1 VSLIKSLKWLL
12 AGAGARIVLLTM
24 LAYSLLHTEAPTVA
38 ARNAPLMS
46 RLGQTYPG
54 PPRAANAEALLSWAK

>member
-1 VSLIKSLKWLL
+1 
-12 AGAGARIVLLTM
+12 VLLTM